1 MFPKNYKIR
10 TTQVVMLICFNVL
23 YPNYNVTYVT
33 MSVQSVYLV
42 KRTVNK
48 KVQKLKIINTKN
60 CTDFTKT

>member
-1 MFPKNYKIR
+1 
-10 TTQVVMLICFNVL
+10 MLICFNVL

-60 CTDFTKT
+60 CTISLKL